1 MKSLGKL
8 PNDPLVKSLNYIQW
22 NWCYLN
28 IIKDKE
34 EEEQLWKDRLN
45 YMGLY
50 INPDLV
56 KELTKYDNINSGD
69 MESEQPIYSNDDFEK
84 ELREAMN
91 NGGSESESTKQQF
104 MELPN
109 GHYGDSSMSSSEFVK
124 FINSNIDSME
134 DLQQEIDKQHGL
146 QQDEDI
152 DVIEINE

>member
-69 MESEQPIYSNDDFEK
+69 TESEQPIYSNDDFEK

-109 GHYGDSSMSSSEFVK
+109 GHYRSEERRVGK
-124 FINSNIDSME
+124 ECRSRWSPY
-134 DLQQEIDKQHGL
+134 H
-146 QQDEDI
+146 
-152 DVIEINE
+152 